1 MTAIGDELD
10 FGSGLAQSISA
21 VDGLYGSLMSLSSGG
36 VCLEWLRKNVA
47 TADGTLIDF
56 KTLDREAAAVKAAE
70 EGLFFFPFAGRYAN
84 GRFTKASFTG
94 LDLSHTRFHMARA
107 VMEGVV
113 FQILWFLEKFK
124 TQPGEDGI
132 TLAGGASKSPIWAQ
146 LLADVSGLPVRIPA
160 LADLACV
167 GAALM
172 AGMGG
177 GIYETPEEGYRRFAV
192 AERVLTPDRGRH
204 AIYAPL
210 FAEYK
215 KQANALGALH
225 E

>member
-1 MTAIGDELD
+1 
-10 FGSGLAQSISA
+10 
-21 VDGLYGSLMSLSSGG
+21 
-36 VCLEWLRKNVA
+36 LRKNVA

-70 EGLFFFPFAGRYAN
+70 EGLFFVPFAGRYAN
-84 GRFTKASFTG
+84 GRFTKASFLG
-94 LDLSHTRFHMARA
+94 LDLSHGRFHMARA

-124 TQPGEDGI
+124 TQPRDEGI

-146 LLADVSGLPVRIPA
+146 LVADISGLPVRTPVI
-160 LADLACV
+160 ADLACV

-172 AGMGG
+172 AGVGCG
-177 GIYETPEEGYRRFAV
+177 LYTDAADGYRRFAV
-192 AERVLTPDRGRH
+192 EERVLLPDPDRH
-204 AIYAPL
+204 AVYAPL

-215 KQANALGALH
+215 KKADALGTLY